1 VSESAKTGAMVA
13 VAAVTSLLAWATT
26 TRNYSTDAVN
36 ATARVNQVLFEKFT
50 DPLEASSLKIL
61 KYDSDK
67 EQYDEFEV
75 SKDSKT
81 GVWSIPSNENYP
93 ADANKQMSDAA
104 NLFIGLKILNVAS
117 EKRDEHKLFGVLE
130 PDKAKESEGGDGV
143 GQMVQFRDSKGD
155 VLADLIIGKED
166 AQDPKKRFVR
176 IPAEDAI
183 YVAEINPTSLST
195 DFKQWIESDLLKLS
209 ANDIETI
216 GIRNYTAVP
225 TGNGTLDLIPNY
237 DADIK
242 YDIRTAKWAPESM
255 TTYSEGK
262 AKPKLLEPSEELNAT
277 KLNDMKNALDN
288 LRIANVSKK
297 PAGVAAD
304 LRGEQLGDATKSALA
319 RRGFFPVRRSGQQD
333 FEILSENG
341 DLQVTLKDGVQYLL
355 RFGKGAGVSFEP
367 TDVEDPNA
375 PADDAQKKVTIN
387 RFLLV
392 TTRVD
397 ESKFPEPQLERVP
410 QTVEELK
417 AIEAAKKAILS
428 PAAPAPA
435 PDAPAAPAADAP
447 AADAPAADAP
457 AADAPAADAPAADA
471 PAADAPAVPAPDA
484 PAAPAADAPAAPAPD
499 APAAPAPDAPSPAE
513 GTTAEFDVKPQ
524 ALNRQGAKGFN
535 KFVSYQEPA
544 VQDPAVAQE
553 PPAAQEK
560 AIEELTDDEWKERL
574 EAEKER
580 INKENQRKLDQRKDK
595 MEAAQKRVAELN
607 ARFADWYYI
616 VSDAEFQRLKIELG
630 DLIAPK
636 GVGAPNGA
644 TPGLPSGLPG
654 LNIPGLSD
662 R

>member
-1 VSESAKTGAMVA
+1 MSESAKTGAMVA

-130 PDKAKESEGGDGV
+130 PDKSKESEGGEGV

-428 PAAPAPA
+428 PAAPAP
-435 PDAPAAPAADAP
+435 DAPVAPAADAP
-447 AADAPAADAP
+447 AA
-457 AADAPAADAPAADA
+457 
-471 PAADAPAVPAPDA
+471 PAPDA
-484 PAAPAADAPAAPAPD
+484 PAAPAPDAPAPAAPAPD

-544 VQDPAVAQE
+544 VQEPAAALE